1 MNIKEKYHSTIF
13 FLIPSIFVILF
24 LIYPLVKL
32 FIEVTDPIQSLILAI
47 TSSNFIKF
55 PPEGP
60 FIRIVPFVNNT
71 SLIVIRGF
79 DSGPLINSL
88 VIALMVSLMA
98 TLIGMGYALMMF
110 LYKFPSILKLLP
122 LLGMIPLPFVQAYVV
137 ERMFNPIFGLINY
150 FFSPIRLRITV
161 TGIAGVFLY
170 QLLTYIP
177 LAYAIIYSYF
187 KSIPSELIES
197 AQNLG
202 AQESILTRTI
212 LIPMA
217 KPAIIT
223 SIALLF
229 TFSIDDVTGS
239 IIFQSDPSARN
250 TLVYQAYAYFL
261 EQITGRISPRAVGI
275 VLILLIISIITF
287 MITRKYI
294 AIVYSSLGIS
304 TLKGWV
310 SKWRPN
316 SFIYIMLF
324 LMLLVV
330 ILSSLP
336 TILSILYAF
345 SNEWIATPL
354 PSLGINSVHRALLT
368 PWRVKS
374 ILNTIT
380 YTSIAL
386 LIILIISIFGAYTVS
401 RLKLLNIPKAF
412 LDLSLSI
419 PIAIPGIVIAYS
431 YFTSFK
437 DLSILNMDPI
447 SKPWVYLI
455 IAYTIRRLPY
465 FYRILQAAMTS
476 IPRDIEEAAFSLGA
490 NIFKTTFTI
499 LLPQLMRSILI
510 GLWITSLTIIT
521 EVSTSITIG
530 GLRGI
535 QGFEH
540 PAPLMYVVYLD
551 MTYTGIKYGGASS
564 FLMLLTMGLETLII
578 LLTTR
583 LLMNIK
589 KWRIP

>member
-1 MNIKEKYHSTIF
+1 MIIKEKYHSIIF

-32 FIEVTDPIQSLILAI
+32 FIEITDPIQSLMLAI
-47 TSSNFIKF
+47 TSSSFIKF

-60 FIRIVPFVNNT
+60 FIRVISFTNDT

-79 DSGPLINSL
+79 DAGPLANSL
-88 VIALMVSLMA
+88 IVASMVSLMA
-98 TLIGMGYALMMF
+98 TLIGMGYAIIMF
-110 LYKFPSILKLLP
+110 LYKIPSIFKLLP
-122 LLGMIPLPFVQAYVV
+122 LLGIIPLPFVQAYVV

-150 FFSPIRLRITV
+150 FLSPIKLRITV

-177 LAYAIIYSYF
+177 LAYAIIYSYL
-187 KSIPSELIES
+187 KTIPSEFIES
-197 AQNLG
+197 AQDLG
-202 AQESILTRTI
+202 AQELILIKTI

-250 TLVYQAYAYFL
+250 TLVYQAYTYFL
-261 EQITGRISPRAVGI
+261 EQVTGRISPRAVGI
-275 VLILLIISIITF
+275 VLILLIISVIVF
-287 MITRKYI
+287 VFTRKYI
-294 AIVYSSLGIS
+294 AIVYSSLG
-304 TLKGWV
+304 TGALRGWV
-310 SKWRPN
+310 SKWRPRF
-316 SFIYIMLF
+316 FIYIILF
-324 LMLLVV
+324 FILLII

-336 TILSILYAF
+336 TTLSILYAF

-354 PSLGINSVHRALLT
+354 PSLGISSIYRALSI
-368 PWRVKS
+368 PWRIKS
-374 ILNTIT
+374 IFNTIM
-380 YTSIAL
+380 YTSVAL
-386 LIILIISIFGAYTVS
+386 VIILIISIFGAYTTS
-401 RLKLLNIPKAF
+401 RLKLLSIPKAF

-437 DLSILNMDPI
+437 DLSIFGMDPV
-447 SKPWVYLI
+447 SKPWMYLI
-455 IAYTIRRLPY
+455 IAYAIRKLPY
-465 FYRILQAAMTS
+465 LYKILQAAMTS
-476 IPRDIEEAAFSLGA
+476 IPRDVEEAAFSLGA

-578 LLTTR
+578 LLAGK